1 MLTEETKKELKTA
14 PTDPEAEVTNEE
26 PTPQE
31 PVRGNWRE
39 AFVAAFQ
46 KARQQQKPVDSRQ
59 ELGRDKSKSL
69 FLLVGACV
77 VLLLI
82 FFAVFS
88 HPKEKVPLPGAHPH
102 GQASLGR
109 KVAPGQENNDPT
121 KAVTPMLS
129 ADVRSSDPALDG
141 QLTPEDI
148 GRTSRTGIA
157 PKPTAAIPNKT
168 NPPQDYALSKVD
180 FSDPTVGQGTTPPNP
195 PSSDSTSE
203 LKKPSLVFVRSAE
216 TKRTMTPNSPEDVDE
231 TLALAAGTRLVARL
245 QTPVSSAVATPVV
258 AVVEYN
264 YERNAQ
270 IILPAGAKVFGHLAV
285 YEAARGQTK
294 SVFEFLE
301 AALAERD
308 PYLTRM

>member
-46 KARQQQKPVDSRQ
+46 KARQQQKPTESRQ

-69 FLLVGACV
+69 FLLVGVCV

-88 HPKEKVPLPGAHPH
+88 HPKKKIPLPGENPH

-109 KVAPGQENNDPT
+109 KVSPGQENNDPT

-129 ADVRSSDPALDG
+129 ADVRSTDLPLDG

-148 GRTSRTGIA
+148 GKTSRTATATKSSGA
-157 PKPTAAIPNKT
+157 SESKPA
-168 NPPQDYALSKVD
+168 PPQDYALSKVD
-180 FSDPTVGQGTTPPNP
+180 FSDPAVGQSITVPNP
-195 PSSDSTSE
+195 KAPEHLENTAD
-203 LKKPSLVFVRSAE
+203 LKNPSLVFVRATE
-216 TKRTMTPNSPEDVDE
+216 TRPMMK
-231 TLALAAGTRLVARL
+231 
-245 QTPVSSAVATPVV
+245 
-258 AVVEYN
+258 
-264 YERNAQ
+264 
-270 IILPAGAKVFGHLAV
+270 
-285 YEAARGQTK
+285 
-294 SVFEFLE
+294 
-301 AALAERD
+301 
-308 PYLTRM
+308 